1 MRLSCAPLAAMFLSV
16 LSFNC
21 GMLPARADSPI
32 RQAALGFCSLSS
44 MSAATA
50 ITTCSNWAAVK
61 YANYAVICAYVQG
74 AVYRDDGVAPT
85 STPGIGGQGIST
97 GACLSYSGPIPTLQ
111 FIQQT
116 SGAILGISFYQ

>member
-21 GMLPARADSPI
+21 GMLP
-32 RQAALGFCSLSS
+32 ALGFCSLSS